1 MYIIELVHVQFK
13 VYIITIA
20 SCETVECWQVRD
32 HRLGERNS
40 GRVTGWWDVN
50 IKYTVAAT
58 LLCDMFTLLLHT
70 HHTVIIHIA
79 REREGG
85 EIVLDAEEQ

>member
-1 MYIIELVHVQFK
+1 MFV
-13 VYIITIA
+13 
-20 SCETVECWQVRD
+20 S
-32 HRLGERNS
+32 ERSQAGWWCKS